1 MIDNEDAAK
10 TEAAAK
16 AEAEAEAEAKAK
28 AEAEAKAK
36 AEAEAKAKAEA
47 AAKKKAPERVAL
59 IDRYIATYP
68 DTEQIR
74 AELIADS
81 TMDGSK
87 LAGAIRNFLDDK
99 IGA

>member
-1 MIDNEDAAK
+1 MVGPE
-10 TEAAAK
+10 EVAK
-16 AEAEAEAEAKAK
+16 AEAQAK

-36 AEAEAKAKAEA
+36 AKAKAEA
-47 AAKKKAPERVAL
+47 AAKKKAPERVDL
-59 IDRYIATYP
+59 IDRYVATYP
-68 DTEQIR
+68 DAEQIR

-87 LAGAIRNFLDDK
+87 LASAIRDFLDDK